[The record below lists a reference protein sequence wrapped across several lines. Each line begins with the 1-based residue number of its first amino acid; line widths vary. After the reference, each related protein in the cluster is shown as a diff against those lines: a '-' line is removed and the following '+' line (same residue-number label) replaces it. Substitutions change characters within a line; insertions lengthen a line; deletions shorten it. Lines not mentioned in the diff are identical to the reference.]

1 MNVWPTAQG
10 LFANTL
16 EYLWE
21 FVPVRETGVAAEDR
35 EFAASVTQQDNVL
48 RAHVLGKWMASFL
61 VAAWEYSED
70 DATAIIFPSF
80 HKVHEHTHPQ
90 RKRERERDR
99 QTGRVGGRTSLHA
112 HTRRQAEGVRWTEP
126 TLPHTRPHTRT

>member
-90 RKRERERDR
+90 RKRERER
-99 QTGRVGGRTSLHA
+99 QTDGKGGRQDVSSCA
-112 HTRRQAEGVRWTEP
+112 HKEASRGSKMDRADPAPYTP
-126 TLPHTRPHTRT
+126 THTRT